1 MIKEKLL
8 VEALERRVEGA
19 NPFPVELLNE
29 TELGPSARGQA
40 EPELDRSPRLEL
52 PLEHVFEGG
61 RADALFDL
69 GRRWAYRQ
77 SKGSNLT
84 AWIERVLV
92 YLIQQNQRFPTS
104 LEFHEVK
111 STALSID
118 RSGDFAGLGG
128 YDHTPSLQARRGRA
142 AAKVKRYRSY
152 ERDLEIVERRDAGE
166 SQRSVA
172 LALGVSRGTVQGA
185 RARLSLPRRSPRSSS
200 GLSTS
205 NQCGC
210 AVPCRREIRRVLYP
224 SSGLSSGRLLAGRG
238 VTGGRMQS
246 LPPPPT
252 TRAQHM
258 RSDRE
263 KTTRIQGALGLRTA
277 WTGTPKAHVAS
288 VLSGI
293 ARGVASRQGRNGFPR
308 VRLGRATRMER

>member
-1 MIKEKLL
+1 MIKEKLLL

-92 YLIQQNQRFPTS
+92 YLIQQNYQRFPTS

-111 STALSID
+111 STALSIG
-118 RSGDFAGLGG
+118 RATFAGLGG

-166 SQRSVA
+166 SQRSVDA
-172 LALGVSRGTVQGA
+172 GARGVAGDTVQGA

-200 GLSTS
+200 GLST
-205 NQCGC
+205 
-210 AVPCRREIRRVLYP
+210 
-224 SSGLSSGRLLAGRG
+224 
-238 VTGGRMQS
+238 
-246 LPPPPT
+246 
-252 TRAQHM
+252 
-258 RSDRE
+258 
-263 KTTRIQGALGLRTA
+263 
-277 WTGTPKAHVAS
+277 
-288 VLSGI
+288 
-293 ARGVASRQGRNGFPR
+293 
-308 VRLGRATRMER
+308 

>member
-77 SKGSNLT
+77 SKG
-84 AWIERVLV
+84 IERVLV

-111 STALSID
+111 STGAID
-118 RSGDFAGLGG
+118 RSGDL
-128 YDHTPSLQARRGRA
+128 
-142 AAKVKRYRSY
+142 
-152 ERDLEIVERRDAGE
+152 
-166 SQRSVA
+166 
-172 LALGVSRGTVQGA
+172 
-185 RARLSLPRRSPRSSS
+185 RRS
-200 GLSTS
+200 
-205 NQCGC
+205 
-210 AVPCRREIRRVLYP
+210 RRVRSHPVLA
-224 SSGLSSGRLLAGRG
+224 SKAWASGGKGQA
-238 VTGGRMQS
+238 VS
-246 LPPPPT
+246 L
-252 TRAQHM
+252 
-258 RSDRE
+258 
-263 KTTRIQGALGLRTA
+263 
-277 WTGTPKAHVAS
+277 V
-288 VLSGI
+288 
-293 ARGVASRQGRNGFPR
+293 
-308 VRLGRATRMER
+308 